1 MRTPLSRLTLAL
13 LLALGAAGGAHA
25 QARDAGTAAL
35 PIWDD
40 SGKLEAVLLLEP
52 TEDAPVAGNRWQLG
66 NNTIEAAFGVR
77 AGDELGLLCNRSGAL
92 GMAIGNLA
100 ENCMLATV
108 GADDQGAARA
118 GASLSRGGTEFGV
131 ALGKARA
138 ALPGWLSPGRPAN
151 RVDENTL
158 TVYGEQHIGREAT
171 VSIGGTWAR
180 ARLVPAVEVPALAGR
195 WDSVSL
201 TVGADYGDF
210 GANIV
215 GRVVDSPDQAGNW
228 EGLGLGFTWRTPW
241 SGRLTVG
248 AEKLTRGGNPF
259 APGTEGGED
268 EGTVPYVRYEQD
280 L

>member
-1 MRTPLSRLTLAL
+1 MQTPLSRLTLAL
-13 LLALGAAGGAHA
+13 LLALGGAVSAHA
-25 QARDAGTAAL
+25 QANDAGTAAL

-40 SGKLEAVLLLEP
+40 KGRLEAVLLLEP
-52 TEDAPVAGNRWQLG
+52 AEEGSAAGNRWKLG
-66 NNTIEAAFGVR
+66 NNTLEAAFGVQ
-77 AGDELGLLCNRSGAL
+77 AGDELGLLCNKPGSL

-100 ENCMLATV
+100 ENCMLASV
-108 GADDQGAARA
+108 GARDHGAAQA
-118 GASLSRGGTEFGV
+118 GASLSRGRTEVGV
-131 ALGKARA
+131 AVGKSRA
-138 ALPGWLSPGRPAN
+138 SLPAWLSPGRAAN
-151 RVDENTL
+151 RIDENTL

-195 WDSVSL
+195 WDSISL

-215 GRVVDSPDQAGNW
+215 GRVVDSPDQIGNW

-248 AEKLTRGGNPF
+248 AEKLTRSGNPF
-259 APGTEGGED
+259 ARGAEGDD

>member
-1 MRTPLSRLTLAL
+1 MHTPLSRLTLAL
-13 LLALGAAGGAHA
+13 VLAFGVAGGAHA
-25 QARDAGTAAL
+25 QAKASGTAAL
-35 PIWDD
+35 PVWDG

-52 TEDAPVAGNRWQLG
+52 AGDAAVSGNRWQLG
-66 NNTIEAAFGVR
+66 SNTLEAAFGVQS
-77 AGDELGLLCNRSGAL
+77 GNELGLLCNQTGSL

-100 ENCMLATV
+100 ENCMLASV
-108 GADDQGAARA
+108 GARDQGAARA
-118 GASLSRGGTEFGV
+118 GASLSRGNTEVGV
-131 ALGKARA
+131 AMGKARA
-138 ALPGWLSPGRPAN
+138 ALPSWLSPGRPAS

-210 GANIV
+210 GANII
-215 GRVVDSPDQAGNW
+215 GRVVDNPGPAGNW
-228 EGLGLGFTWRTPW
+228 EGVGLGFTWRTPW

-259 APGTEGGED
+259 APGVEVED

>member
-1 MRTPLSRLTLAL
+1 MRTPLSRLTLVL
-13 LLALGAAGGAHA
+13 LLALGAAGGAQA
-25 QARDAGTAAL
+25 QAKDAGTAAL
-35 PIWDD
+35 PIWND
-40 SGKLEAVLLLEP
+40 SGQLEAVLLLEP
-52 TEDAPVAGNRWQLG
+52 TEDTAVAGNRWQLG
-66 NNTIEAAFGVR
+66 GNTLEAAFGVGS
-77 AGDELGLLCNRSGAL
+77 GDELGLLCNRNGAL
-92 GMAIGNLA
+92 GMAIGTLA
-100 ENCMLATV
+100 ENCMLASV
-108 GADDQGAARA
+108 GARDQGAAQA
-118 GASLSRGGTEFGV
+118 GASLSRGRTEVGV

-138 ALPGWLSPGRPAN
+138 SLPGWLTPGRPSN
-151 RVDENTL
+151 RVDQNTL

-215 GRVVDSPDQAGNW
+215 GRVVDSPDPAANW

-248 AEKLTRGGNPF
+248 AEKLTRGSNPF
-259 APGTEGGED
+259 ARGAEGED

>member
-13 LLALGAAGGAHA
+13 LLAVGAAGSAHA
-25 QARDAGTAAL
+25 QAKDAGTAAL

-40 SGKLEAVLLLEP
+40 NGRVEAVLLLEP
-52 TEDAPVAGNRWQLG
+52 TGDASLAGSRWQLG
-66 NNTIEAAFGVR
+66 GNTLEAAFGVK
-77 AGDELGLLCNRSGAL
+77 AGDELGLVCNGTGAL

-100 ENCMLATV
+100 ENCMLASV
-108 GADDQGAARA
+108 GARDHGAAQA
-118 GASLSRGGTEFGV
+118 GASLSRGRTEFGV
-131 ALGKARA
+131 AVGKARA
-138 ALPGWLSPGRPAN
+138 SLPAWLSPGRAAN

-201 TVGADYGDF
+201 TVGAGYGDF

-215 GRVVDSPDQAGNW
+215 GRVVDNPDQAGSW

-241 SGRLTVG
+241 SGRLSVG
-248 AEKLTRGGNPF
+248 AEKLTRSGNPF
-259 APGTEGGED
+259 ARGAETED

>member
-1 MRTPLSRLTLAL
+1 MQTPLSRLTLPL

-40 SGKLEAVLLLEP
+40 KGKLEAILLLEP
-52 TEDAPVAGNRWQLG
+52 TADASVAGNRRQLG
-66 NNTIEAAFGVR
+66 NSNLETAFGIQ
-77 AGDELGLLCNRSGAL
+77 AGDELGLLCNGAGAL

-100 ENCMLATV
+100 GNCMLASV
-108 GADDQGAARA
+108 GARDEGAAQA
-118 GASLSRGGTEFGV
+118 GASLSRGGTEVGV
-131 ALGKARA
+131 AVGKARA
-138 ALPGWLSPGRPAN
+138 ALPGWLTPGRPAN
-151 RVDENTL
+151 QVDEHTL

-201 TVGADYGDF
+201 TVGAGYGDF
-210 GANIV
+210 GANII
-215 GRVVDSPDQAGNW
+215 GRVVDNPGQAGSW

-248 AEKLTRGGNPF
+248 AEKLTRGSNPF
-259 APGTEGGED
+259 ARGAEGED
-268 EGTVPYVRYEQD
+268 EGTIPYVRYEQD

>member
-1 MRTPLSRLTLAL
+1 MHTPLSRLTLAL

-40 SGKLEAVLLLEP
+40 KGRVEAVLLLEP
-52 TEDAPVAGNRWQLG
+52 TDGVATADNRWRLG
-66 NNTIEAAFGVR
+66 NSTLETAFGIK
-77 AGDELGLLCNRSGAL
+77 AGEELGLVCNGTGAL

-100 ENCMLATV
+100 ENCMLASV
-108 GADDQGAARA
+108 GSRNQGAAQA
-118 GASLSRGGTEFGV
+118 GASLSRGRTEVGL

-138 ALPGWLSPGRPAN
+138 SLPSWLTPGRPAN

-215 GRVVDSPDQAGNW
+215 GRVVDNPGEEGSW
-228 EGLGLGFTWRTPW
+228 EGLGLGITWRTPW

-248 AEKLTRGGNPF
+248 AEKLTRGRNPF
-259 APGTEGGED
+259 ARGAEGED
-268 EGTVPYVRYEQD
+268 EGTIPYVRYEQD

>member
-1 MRTPLSRLTLAL
+1 MHTPLSRLTLAL
-13 LLALGAAGGAHA
+13 ALALGVAGGAHA
-25 QARDAGTAAL
+25 QAKQAGTAAL
-35 PIWDD
+35 PVWDD

-52 TEDAPVAGNRWQLG
+52 TGEASVPGARWQIG
-66 NNTIEAAFGVR
+66 SNTLETAFGVQS
-77 AGDELGLLCNRSGAL
+77 GSELGLLCNRSGGL
-92 GMAIGNLA
+92 GVAIGTLA
-100 ENCMLATV
+100 ENCMLASV
-108 GADDQGAARA
+108 GSRDQQAAAA
-118 GASLSRGGTEFGV
+118 GASLSRGNTELGV
-131 ALGKARA
+131 ALGKTRA
-138 ALPGWLSPGRPAN
+138 TLPGWLSGRAAS
-151 RVDENTL
+151 RVDQNTL

-210 GANIV
+210 GANII
-215 GRVVDSPDQAGNW
+215 GRVVDNPGPAGSW

-259 APGTEGGED
+259 APGAEAED